1 MNARDENGVMI
12 NHSNAKRTDGHRDSD
27 GNRIGRA
34 GEILEEGLIYN
45 KGEDRYY
52 AKVWKNGHNYQG
64 PYQVVIEKARADL
77 RLYRK
82 KFTLPNPL
90 ALVGPLAQTEGP
102 SGPFPEKWMHGASD
116 FIKVPALLMM
126 RIDFLILFLW
136 MCNKQSVDS
145 TTKSDFT
152 KVWQLKCCELVR
164 KRALQSVWHQG
175 RRRLKALAEDAVY
188 ESQEWAGVFRRDFY
202 LL

>member
-1 MNARDENGVMI
+1 VKKKLGQIVAAFDQLRKSNEEKAKNKWKKMNEKSNSRDENGVMI
-12 NHSNAKRTDGHRDSD
+12 YNSNAKRTDGHRDSD

-34 GEILEEGLIYN
+34 GEILEEGLIYDH
-45 KGEDRYY
+45 KIDRYR
-52 AKVWKNGHNYQG
+52 ARVWKNGVDYQG

-116 FIKVPALLMM
+116 FIKAL
-126 RIDFLILFLW
+126 
-136 MCNKQSVDS
+136 
-145 TTKSDFT
+145 
-152 KVWQLKCCELVR
+152 
-164 KRALQSVWHQG
+164 
-175 RRRLKALAEDAVY
+175 RLCL
-188 ESQEWAGVFRRDFY
+188 
-202 LL
+202 

>member
-1 MNARDENGVMI
+1 MI
-12 NHSNAKRTDGHRDSD
+12 NHYSTKRTDGHRDSD

-34 GEILEEGLIYN
+34 GEILEEGLCYR
-45 KGEDRYY
+45 KDKDRYY
-52 AKVWKNGHNYQG
+52 AHVSKNGMAHSG
-64 PYQVVIEKARADL
+64 PLQVVIDKARADL

-116 FIKVPALLMM
+116 FIKVPALLLM

-136 MCNKQSVDS
+136 ICNKQSVDS
-145 TTKSDFT
+145 TTISDFT

-175 RRRLKALAEDAVY
+175 KRRLKALAEDAVY
-188 ESQEWAGVFRRDFY
+188 ESQEWAGVFRRDFF